1 MQVESELEM
10 ARKKID
16 DITKRIETTRI
27 GPRKRNDSLRRKFTG
42 PQLHAPQRSREVHE
56 DRGRTISRDCQFFNN
71 RLTKKMPVLQDDFRT
86 ALQQASNHVRT
97 LSTLARSGTL
107 SPTSLAST
115 STTPS
120 PPNEADLSRPR
131 KDAMNQLITVLQ
143 RNLRVRYELS
153 LSEVIQV

>member
-71 RLTKKMPVLQDDFRT
+71 RLTKKNASFTRRFSNCTPTSIQSCPNFVYPRT
-86 ALQQASNHVRT
+86 IRYPISHKYRFNFHYAFPT
-97 LSTLARSGTL
+97 ERSGFE
-107 SPTSLAST
+107 SAQEGCNEPTYYRSATKPSRSL
-115 STTPS
+115 
-120 PPNEADLSRPR
+120 
-131 KDAMNQLITVLQ
+131 
-143 RNLRVRYELS
+143 
-153 LSEVIQV
+153 